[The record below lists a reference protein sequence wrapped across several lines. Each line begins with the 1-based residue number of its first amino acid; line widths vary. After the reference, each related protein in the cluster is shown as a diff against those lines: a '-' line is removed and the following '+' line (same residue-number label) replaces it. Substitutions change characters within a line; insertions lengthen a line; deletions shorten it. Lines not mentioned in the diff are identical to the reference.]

1 MRYDEGDASVPLVS
15 LGYMCTDAWRRQDS
29 GLNPSK
35 IEVITREYQHKEA
48 FSVDDPM
55 RRGPYSADHVDV
67 LGNQNMLLDLIK
79 IVTDHDID
87 QVQDEIVSNI
97 KEIANEINEKGGLE
111 KQKRFRNPFRNWK
124 KNRNRKRPK
133 QQRGRTS

>member
-67 LGNQNMLLDLIK
+67 LGNQNMLLDLIC
-79 IVTDHDID
+79 
-87 QVQDEIVSNI
+87 
-97 KEIANEINEKGGLE
+97 LLY
-111 KQKRFRNPFRNWK
+111 
-124 KNRNRKRPK
+124 
-133 QQRGRTS
+133 TSPSPRDLSTSRMPSSA